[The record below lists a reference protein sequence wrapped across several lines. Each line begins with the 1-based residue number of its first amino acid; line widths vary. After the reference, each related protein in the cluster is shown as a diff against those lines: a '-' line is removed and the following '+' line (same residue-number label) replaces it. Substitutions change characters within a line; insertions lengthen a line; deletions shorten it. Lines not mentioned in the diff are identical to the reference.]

1 MTEDDK
7 KEEETMRKNKED
19 EHTGKGTEEKQCGEL
34 LRALQFNDKV
44 QFETLPTQG
53 LRALYFNYKVNFE
66 TLPTQGQEALEIM
79 VLQNPNTESPNRKSL
94 FCATKPRNL

>member
-7 KEEETMRKNKED
+7 KEEETTKEKQRRQA
-19 EHTGKGTEEKQCGEL
+19 HRKGTEEKQCGEL

-44 QFETLPTQG
+44 KFETLPTQG
-53 LRALYFNYKVNFE
+53 LRALYFNYKVNFG